1 MSEILYWGD
10 DDAPSDEPPR
20 RGKGAAHTPPV
31 ASPARVS
38 QSTSIEQSRAVAEV
52 QAAVVVA
59 QQRPRTEPLALA
71 AVVETCKRR
80 TVAERAFYR
89 FPRGNGHVTGESI
102 HLAREIA
109 RCWGNLDY
117 GIRELARDDVR
128 GESEMLAFA
137 WDLQTNTRV
146 TNTFIA
152 PHRRDRK
159 DGGKILTELR
169 DIYENNA
176 NLGARRLR
184 ECIFA
189 VLPSWLIEEAKRVCD
204 TTLEGDDTKP
214 LAMRIA
220 DCIAAFDGIGIIVDQ
235 LETKLGRRAQHW
247 TTLDVVQL
255 GVIFRSITRGEVTK
269 DEEFPPARVTGAEIL
284 AGVNPAPTG
293 DATGGW
299 RAPTIAEAT
308 DDVWP
313 KVTPVPE
320 GEEA

>member
-1 MSEILYWGD
+1 MSEAMHWD
-10 DDAPSDEPPR
+10 DVEEPPRDEPPR
-20 RGKGAAHTPPV
+20 RGKPAHVAPV
-31 ASPARVS
+31 AAASRVS
-38 QSTSIEQSRAVAEV
+38 QSTTIEQSRAVAEV
-52 QAAVVVA
+52 QAAVIVA
-59 QQRPRTEPLALA
+59 QQRPRTEALALA
-71 AVVETCKRR
+71 AVIETCKRR
-80 TVAERAFYR
+80 TVAEKAFYR
-89 FPRGNGHVTGESI
+89 FPRGKSHVTGESI

-117 GIRELARDDVR
+117 GIRELARDDIR

-214 LAMRIA
+214 FAMRIA
-220 DCIAAFDGIGIIVDQ
+220 DCIAAFDGVGIIVDQ
-235 LETKLGRRAQHW
+235 LETKLGRRAQNW

-284 AGVNPAPTG
+284 AAAGPAPTG
-293 DATGGW
+293 DVQ
-299 RAPTIAEAT
+299 PDDTI
-308 DDVWP
+308 WP
-313 KVTPVPE
+313 AVAPVPE
-320 GEEA
+320 SDA